1 MQQFGTSSARLAPVY
16 TVRRVEPWTLFCP
29 IYYTMHSTPVAFFQ
43 HQTIFLTGGT
53 GSLGG
58 CLLFKLAM
66 RVDTQG
72 IYVLVRGSEARAK
85 VRWASTMPAQIGP
98 MLATGKIQL
107 VVGDTKERDC
117 GIAPAVLAEM
127 AGCVTLVIHCAAN
140 ISLKAPLKQSVF
152 DNCIPTLALAQL
164 AGTFPNLSK
173 FVHVSTAYANTF
185 LPDGVVEEKIYP
197 VGDPERHLSD
207 IVDTGS
213 ITQKDV
219 PEFTW
224 PYGFAKHLTEC
235 LLSRNPRL
243 PLLIVR
249 PTTIASAISEPYP
262 HYSPP
267 GACPM
272 STYIRIYMAAPD
284 SGVFRVTSSTA
295 DNVVDEIPVDLVAN
309 LLLLH
314 VAHGTTGIV
323 HAGAQSYVP
332 RTLGQLHATIL
343 AHIPRPERL
352 PQPPFQYVTDARIE
366 EGRYATFWRALGR
379 DWNFSTKASEFLT
392 NIEGPLSIRGLLDG
406 HDAAAFM
413 DERARLVA
421 REIADRPKHKSK
433 L

>member
-1 MQQFGTSSARLAPVY
+1 MQSAP
-16 TVRRVEPWTLFCP
+16 
-29 IYYTMHSTPVAFFQ
+29 STFFQ
-43 HQTIFLTGGT
+43 SQTIFLTGGT
-53 GSLGG
+53 GGLGG

-66 RVDTQG
+66 RVDTQK

-85 VRWASTMPAQIGP
+85 AHWASTMPAQIGP
-98 MLATGKIQL
+98 MLGTGKIQL

-140 ISLKAPLKQSVF
+140 ISLTAPVKQSIL
-152 DNCIPTLALAQL
+152 DNCLPTLALAQL
-164 AGTFPNLSK
+164 AGTFKKLSK
-173 FVHVSTAYANTF
+173 FVHVSTAYANVH
-185 LPDGVVEEKIYP
+185 LLDGVVEERVYP
-197 VGDPERHLSD
+197 VGDPERHLSE
-207 IVDTGS
+207 ILDTGS
-213 ITQKDV
+213 IVQTGV
-219 PEFTW
+219 PDFLR
-224 PYGFAKHLTEC
+224 PYTLAKHLTER
-235 LLSRNPRL
+235 LLLARNPRL

-249 PTTIASAISEPYP
+249 PSFIAPAISEPYP
-262 HYSPP
+262 QYSPP

-272 STYIRIYMAAPD
+272 STYIRTYMAAPD

-332 RTLGQLHATIL
+332 RTLAQLHATIL

-352 PQPPFQYVTDARIE
+352 PQPPFQYVTDACIE
-366 EGRYATFWRALGR
+366 EGRYATFWRILGR
-379 DWNFSTKASEFLT
+379 DLHFSTKASEFLT

-421 REIADRPKHKSK
+421 REIADRPNHKSK